1 MAEPLRR
8 RQWMPLDEVA
18 QPHRARLLELFP
30 DMPHRHVQPL
40 HFDLSSSVDRQIDQ
54 QLWIAGQV
62 PRFEDEVRYQG
73 VLGLDIDIENARAA
87 ARLCLANLLSIVAA
101 ACDGDL
107 SRVDKFIRLT
117 GYVRSTSSFSAH
129 ASIIDAASEI
139 INIVFGEQGRHV
151 RSAIGVTSLPG
162 GAAVEL
168 ECVVQ
173 LKPAEAA

>member
-1 MAEPLRR
+1 MTESLRR

-30 DMPHRHVQPL
+30 DMPQRHVPPL
-40 HFDLSSSVDRQIDQ
+40 HFDLSSQIDQ

-107 SRVDKFIRLT
+107 SRVDRFIRLT
-117 GYVRSTSSFSAH
+117 GYVRSTSSFIAH
-129 ASIIDAASEI
+129 AGIIDAASEI
-139 INIVFGEQGRHV
+139 INTVFGEPGRHV

-173 LKPAEAA
+173 LKAAGAA